1 MGDITLDRT
10 LPHNLDAERS
20 VLGAILIENR
30 ALDQAVEILREEDF
44 YREGHRT
51 IFRVMSRLGDRR
63 DAIDLI
69 TLKEELAR
77 EGRLDAIG
85 GAPYISS
92 LLDGV
97 PRSANVE
104 HYARIVKEKAI
115 LRNLIGSANRILDR
129 CFDGQDAATSLLDEA
144 EKEIFSLAETQMR
157 SAFVH
162 LREVA
167 KPTLEYIDRVQQHQ
181 ELITGLATGFEKLDE
196 MTSGLQNTDLIVVAG
211 RPSMGKT
218 AFALNIAQAVGTRM
232 GKHVGI
238 FSLEMSR
245 EQVFLRMLCGQA
257 RVDAHQLRTGRL
269 GAEEWSRLTPAFSD
283 LTEAP
288 IYIDDSAGMTVFEM
302 RAKARRLKA
311 EKGLDLLVVDYLQ
324 LMRGRD
330 RSESRNQ
337 EISEISRSLK
347 ALAKEIGIPVIAVSQ
362 LSRAPEQR
370 TGNHRPQMSDLR
382 ESGAIEQD
390 ADVILLLF
398 REEYYKQND
407 PDLEGRAELIVAK
420 QRNGPTGV
428 VDLVFIRDYTR
439 FENPDFTMGPA

>member
-1 MGDITLDRT
+1 MGDITLERT
-10 LPHNLDAERS
+10 LPHNLEAERS

-30 ALDQAVEILREEDF
+30 ALNQAQEILTEDDF

-51 IFRVMSRLGDRR
+51 IFRVMSALSDSSG
-63 DAIDLI
+63 AIDAV
-69 TLKEELAR
+69 TLKDELAR
-77 EGRLDAIG
+77 EGKLETVG

-104 HYARIVKEKAI
+104 HYARIVKEKAV
-115 LRNLIGSANRILDR
+115 LRNLIGSANKILNR
-129 CFDGQDAATSLLDEA
+129 CFEGQDEAAALLDEA
-144 EKEIFSLAETQMR
+144 EKEIFSLAEGQLR
-157 SAFVH
+157 SSFVH

-167 KPTLEYIDRVQQHQ
+167 KPTMEYLDRVQKHQ
-181 ELITGLATGFEKLDE
+181 ELVTGLATGFERLDE
-196 MTSGLQNTDLIVVAG
+196 LTSGLQNADLVIVAG

-218 AFALNIAQAVGTRM
+218 AFALNVAQHAGVRLGR
-232 GKHVGI
+232 HAGI

-269 GAEEWSRLTPAFSD
+269 GREEWTKLNLAFGELVES
-283 LTEAP
+283 P
-288 IYIDDSAGMTVFEM
+288 IYVDDTAGMTAFEM

-330 RSESRNQ
+330 RYENRNQ

-347 ALAKEIGIPVIAVSQ
+347 GLAKELGIPIIAVSQ

-370 TGNHRPQMSDLR
+370 GGDHRPQLSDLR

-390 ADVILLLF
+390 ADVVLLIY
-398 REEYYKQND
+398 REEYYK
-407 PDLEGRAELIVAK
+407 PDKIEAQGLAEINIAK
-420 QRNGPTGV
+420 QRNGPTGKI
-428 VDLVFIRDYTR
+428 DLIFIRDYTR
-439 FENPDFTMGPA
+439 FENPDFNIVPL